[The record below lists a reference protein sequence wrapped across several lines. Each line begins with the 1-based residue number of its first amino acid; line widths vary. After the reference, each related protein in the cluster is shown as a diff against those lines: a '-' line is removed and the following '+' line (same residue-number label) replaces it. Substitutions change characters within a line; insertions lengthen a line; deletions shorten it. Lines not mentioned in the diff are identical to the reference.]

1 MGELFLH
8 CAVAALVSFVVG
20 FIWYNPKVFGTAWMN
35 AAGLTEE
42 KIKSGGRNMGVVF
55 LLCFVFAFFAAFIL
69 QMLVVHQSGA
79 FGMIGGDA
87 THAKPSYAAFMADY
101 GMAFRTFKHGL
112 LHGTMT
118 GLLMALPIVA
128 INAMFEMKS
137 WKYIW
142 INAGYWII
150 CFGLMGGILCAWV

>member
-42 KIKSGGRNMGVVF
+42 KLKNGGRNMGVVF
-55 LLCFVFAFFAAFIL
+55 LLCYVFSFMAALIIQNIVIHQMGVYSYFADSPDK
-69 QMLVVHQSGA
+69 M
-79 FGMIGGDA
+79 
-87 THAKPSYAAFMADY
+87 KAFMDA
-101 GMAFRTFKHGL
+101 APEFATKWRTFKHGAF
-112 LHGTMT
+112 HGAIT
-118 GLLMALPIVA
+118 GVFLALPMVA
-128 INAMFEMKS
+128 INAMFEMKP

-142 INAGYWII
+142 INAGYWLV
-150 CFGLMGGILCAWV
+150 CFVLMGGILSAWV

>member
-20 FIWYNPKVFGTAWMN
+20 FIWYNPKVFGNAWMN

-42 KIKSGGRNMGVVF
+42 KLRNSGRNMGVVF
-55 LLCFVFAFFAAFIL
+55 LLCYVFAFMAAIMIQNIVIH
-69 QMLVVHQSGA
+69 QMGVYSY
-79 FGMIGGDA
+79 FGDSPE
-87 THAKPSYAAFMADY
+87 KLKAFMDA
-101 GMAFRTFKHGL
+101 APEFETKWRTFKHGA
-112 LHGTMT
+112 LHGTIL
-118 GLLMALPIVA
+118 GIFLALPMVA

-142 INAGYWII
+142 INTGYWLV
-150 CFGLMGGILCAWV
+150 CFILMGGILSAWI